1 MTNKS
6 LKPDEERAK
15 FEAWFKLKFHLA
27 EEHLKEGDYGSD
39 TAQTAW
45 IAWSARAQLE
55 ESCPTT
61 RS

>member
-15 FEAWFKLKFHLA
+15 FEAWCESKGHRIEKDRRGGYVFA
-27 EEHLKEGDYGSD
+27 Y
-39 TAQTAW
+39 TATVW
-45 IAWSARAQLE
+45 VGWLARAQLE

-61 RS
+61 CS